1 MEKELLKIKTSNIQY
16 FVGIGNL
23 IHKFKTIQRSF
34 LRRIQIKQWFREV
47 KLSLDIWK
55 LLKEKLENPHKFQ
68 YTGLMQMVIK
78 AECFI

>member
-34 LRRIQIKQWFREV
+34 FYVEYK
-47 KLSLDIWK
+47 SSS
-55 LLKEKLENPHKFQ
+55 
-68 YTGLMQMVIK
+68 GLGK
-78 AECFI
+78 